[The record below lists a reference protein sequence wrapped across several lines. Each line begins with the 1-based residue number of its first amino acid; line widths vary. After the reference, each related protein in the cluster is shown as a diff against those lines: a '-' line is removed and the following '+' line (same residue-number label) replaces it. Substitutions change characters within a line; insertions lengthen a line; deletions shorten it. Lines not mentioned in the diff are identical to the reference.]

1 MKGPSRTIFFATHNR
16 GKFVEAA
23 QITARFGIKLRHLR
37 IEKQEI
43 QSNDLREIACF
54 AAEQAAESK
63 KCAVVSEDA
72 GFFVKA
78 LNGFP
83 GPYSSYVF
91 TTLGTDGILK
101 LLEGHKNREAFFQAA
116 VAYCA
121 PRTRTECFTGVVKG
135 HVSKKPSGTHGFG
148 FDPIFIP
155 RHGDGRTF
163 AQMTSHEKNAFSHR
177 ALAFTKFS
185 KWFIAKPAQIR
196 T

>member
-1 MKGPSRTIFFATHNR
+1 LKGLSRTIFFATHNR

-37 IEKQEI
+37 IEKKEI

-72 GFFVKA
+72 GFFVNA

-91 TTLGTDGILK
+91 TTLGTGGILR
-101 LLEGHKNREAFFQAA
+101 LLDGHRNREAFFQAA
-116 VAYCA
+116 VAFSRPRA
-121 PRTRTECFTGVVKG
+121 PAECFTGVVNG

-155 RHGDGRTF
+155 RNGGGRTF
-163 AQMTSHEKNAFSHR
+163 AQMTSHEKNALSHR
-177 ALAFTKFS
+177 AVAFTKFS
-185 KWFIAKPAQIR
+185 RWFIAKPAPIR
-196 T
+196 P

>member
-23 QITARFGIKLRHLR
+23 QITARFGIRLKHLR
-37 IEKQEI
+37 LEKHEI

-54 AAEQAAESK
+54 AAKFAAESK

-72 GFFVKA
+72 GFFVDA

-91 TTLGTDGILK
+91 GTLGTAGILK
-101 LLEGHKNREAFFQAA
+101 LLAANEDRRACFQAA
-116 VAYCA
+116 VAFCT
-121 PRTRTECFTGVVKG
+121 PRSLPNCFIGVVKG
-135 HVSKKPSGTHGFG
+135 QVSKKAKGTHGFG

-155 RHGDGRTF
+155 RGGDGRTF
-163 AQMTSHEKNAFSHR
+163 AEMTTIEKNAFSHR

-185 KWFIAKPAQIR
+185 RWLIAKRKQSR
-196 T
+196 V